1 MPSLEKTFISNHK
14 ERGIVN
20 ASPMMAKLVRLLI
33 LLFFAIALFNCCLAE
48 SDSIEAA
55 AVFGKVPYSVFG
67 TVSALLLDH
76 SGNIFVPSVFGL
88 LWCDGTNSLASIWDL
103 FCDSADSGDVV
114 GFVRCATRVFHST
127 LYPNEWYLGVML
139 QLDKARIASKKTK
152 QFFMREKFD
161 KIIKMAIR
169 KIANLS
175 ALFYGI
181 SQKKRVRI
189 FRSRPAIQ
197 WNPRHSCGF
206 FWWFEGLA
214 NQTINWVVLLPDWRL
229 IVEML
234 IICKVKSYYFVKWNA
249 DNL

>member
-103 FCDSADSGDVV
+103 FCDSADRGVV
-114 GFVRCATRVFHST
+114 AGFVRCATRVFHST

-181 SQKKRVRI
+181 SQKNASEYFGRGPQFNEIPDIVAV
-189 FRSRPAIQ
+189 FFDDSRD
-197 WNPRHSCGF
+197 W
-206 FWWFEGLA
+206 
-214 NQTINWVVLLPDWRL
+214 QTKP
-229 IVEML
+229 
-234 IICKVKSYYFVKWNA
+234 STG
-249 DNL
+249 